1 MSEVKRFYWLKLK
14 RDFFKRH
21 DIMVIESM
29 PNGKEY
35 VLFYLKL
42 MAESIDHEGMLRFN
56 DTIPYNEDMLST
68 ITNTN
73 VDIVRNALKLLH
85 GLGMVEVLSDQT
97 IYVREVKKMIG
108 SETNYA
114 EKMRESRAR
123 KKLPEGEGVTMLP
136 PEGNNVN
143 QSKSKSIDIEKDL
156 DIEEI
161 KKERKKKESA
171 PEKTLEAIEA
181 RMMEGTATQEDF
193 EVYRNAWRCNA

>member
-123 KKLPEGEGVTMLP
+123 KKLPGGEGGTMLP
-136 PEGNNVN
+136 HEGNNVN
-143 QSKSKSIDIEKDL
+143 QSKSIDIEKDL

-193 EVYRNAWRCNA
+193 EIYRNAWRCNA